1 MTKKEEFEKALEE
14 DNLEKINDFLEKSN
28 NGCHG
33 YKWLTPI
40 DGYYIY
46 NYIRRDDPNEKI
58 VEVLIKK
65 GHFYINSVVF
75 TRYKQTILHKA
86 VENNNI
92 KAVKILLKYNA
103 DIHEKDS
110 FDRAPLQYADSNE
123 MLEIMLEN
131 TSSDSIKKYLFR
143 NFSYFC
149 SDDNKIKSFFNE
161 IYKKKYIEE
170 YNQKNSNLFDL
181 YEILISKVKSQDIV
195 KKIIF
200 LKREF
205 ELIEELELLK

>member
-46 NYIRRDDPNEKI
+46 DYISSKEPNEKI
-58 VEVLIKK
+58 VDILIKK
-65 GHFYINSVVF
+65 GKFYIDKYIN
-75 TRYKQTILHKA
+75 TRYNETILHYI
-86 VENNNI
+86 VEYDNI
-92 KAVKILLKYNA
+92 KAVKILLKYNPN
-103 DIHEKDS
+103 IHIKDKIG
-110 FDRAPLQYADSNE
+110 RTPIQYAKSNE
-123 MLEIMLEN
+123 MLEILLEN
-131 TSSDSIKKYLFR
+131 TSLDSIKKYLFR
-143 NFSYFC
+143 DFGDIC
-149 SDDNKIKSFFNE
+149 NKDRMKKFFNE

-170 YNQKNSNLFDL
+170 YNKKNSNLFDL

-205 ELIEELELLK
+205 ELIEELELFK